1 MGSRAPAT
9 VPDLAVEVLSQSTES
24 RDRGVKFEDFAA
36 SGVAEYWII
45 DADAAIVEQHLL
57 ENGEYELAVK
67 SGSGVLQCRAIE
79 GLVIPIDAIFV
90 QQVNLQAMRK
100 LLVD

>member
-1 MGSRAPAT
+1 MDQVQALVAG
-9 VPDLAVEVLSQSTES
+9 
-24 RDRGVKFEDFAA
+24 GKFEDFAA
-36 SGVAEYWII
+36 SGLAEYWII
-45 DADAAIVEQHLL
+45 DADAAIVEQYLL

-67 SGSGVLQCRAIE
+67 SGSGVLPCRAIE
-79 GLVIPIDAIFV
+79 GLVIPINAIFD